1 MFKRY
6 DTEFK
11 ALVNQV
17 EQKLVQLK
25 IQPNRESTLIMIQG
39 CDNNTFVGLPSST
52 KQSLLTQTPPSVR
65 ESEILSAQG

>member
-17 EQKLVQLK
+17 EQKLAQLK
-25 IQPNRESTLIMIQG
+25 IQPNRESTLLGIQ
-39 CDNNTFVGLPSST
+39 VS
-52 KQSLLTQTPPSVR
+52 
-65 ESEILSAQG
+65 